1 MSERRLYSFKQVVVM
16 LLRGIFEV
24 RLLIVLPPL
33 LNKAVQRYGVI
44 NVLLLSALL
53 LEQNPL
59 SGYLLL
65 LLPLGHVR
73 VEVYCASLV
82 AADLGFGVKAVRYP
96 YPCAVAADLNVSHSL
111 ILS

>member
-1 MSERRLYSFKQVVVM
+1 M
-16 LLRGIFEV
+16 LLRGVFEV
-24 RLLIVLPPL
+24 RLLVVLPPL
-33 LNKAVQRYGVI
+33 LYKDVQRYGVI

-53 LEQNPL
+53 LEQNLL

-73 VEVYCASLV
+73 VKVYCAGLV
-82 AADLGFGVKAVRYP
+82 SSDIGFGVKAVRNSYP
-96 YPCAVAADLNVSHSL
+96 HAVSADLNVSHSI